1 MFQSDF
7 RQSGDGDG
15 ENSLGASLLITTTIA
30 TRTDA
35 KDFMR
40 AMRAMR
46 LWRRCRCLS
55 IFISLKKGSIGEQPT
70 PPPSPS
76 SSPPYPPC
84 RQEPVPAAA
93 DSKQSSHVI
102 DVRSDEGEEEI
113 REEEIL
119 PDNRIVQDRDVLR
132 NIVKEK
138 NLNSLKKVGG
148 VEGAVTMLGSDM
160 QVVINN
166 NKSRLLA
173 KV

>member
-1 MFQSDF
+1 MSI
-7 RQSGDGDG
+7 GDGDGDGDGDGENGDG

-35 KDFMR
+35 KDYR
-40 AMRAMR
+40 R
-46 LWRRCRCLS
+46 LWRRCLCLS
-55 IFISLKKGSIGEQPT
+55 IFISLKKGPIGEQ
-70 PPPSPS
+70 
-76 SSPPYPPC
+76 
-84 RQEPVPAAA
+84 RRG
-93 DSKQSSHVI
+93 HVII